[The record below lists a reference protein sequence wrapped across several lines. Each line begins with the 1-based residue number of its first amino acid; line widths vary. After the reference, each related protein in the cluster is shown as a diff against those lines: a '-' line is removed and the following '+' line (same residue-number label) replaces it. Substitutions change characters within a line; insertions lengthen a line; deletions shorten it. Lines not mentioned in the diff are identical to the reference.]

1 MIGRSLAIRRAI
13 RLIEQAAPTD
23 VSVVITGESGT
34 GKERAA
40 RAIHDQ
46 SPRCNRP
53 FVPVNCSAFPEGLIE
68 SELFGHERGAF
79 TSADRRQEG
88 LFERASGGTIFLDEV
103 TEMPLAMQP
112 KLLRVVEEQRIRRL
126 GGSAELP
133 IDVRIVAASNR
144 SIPQAV
150 REGRFREDLF
160 YRLKVLSIE
169 LPPLRDRLDDIPL
182 LADYFIEYFN
192 RKIKRQVEGPDQ
204 DFIDVLMAY
213 PWPGNIREL
222 RNVIERAIVVCDS
235 PKLSVRDLPAEIAG
249 RHGPETSF
257 TVRLGSS
264 GAEVE
269 RELLFR
275 TVGYVGG
282 NKARAA
288 DILGMSRGLS
298 TIGSNGTAC
307 PQQTATLTDVPT
319 EMAATA
325 REVRRAAR
333 AHRQLIAALIAS
345 RAKKRFAQS
354 QCSPLLGQSRPRDG
368 AVDCDRDR
376 SLALGRN
383 PH

>member
-103 TEMPLAMQP
+103 TEMPLTMQP

-150 REGRFREDLF
+150 RDGRFREDLF
-160 YRLKVLSIE
+160 YRLSVLSIV
-169 LPPLRDRLDDIPL
+169 LPPLRDRIDDVPPL
-182 LADYFIEYFN
+182 VDHFIEHFN
-192 RKIKRQVEGPDQ
+192 RKMNRNVQGAEQ
-204 DFIDVLMAY
+204 DFLDALMAHW
-213 PWPGNIREL
+213 WPGNIREL

-249 RHGPETSF
+249 RHGPATSF

-264 GAEVE
+264 GSEVE

-288 DILGMSRGLS
+288 DILGMSRGTLYNRLKRYGLPG
-298 TIGSNGTAC
+298 TNGHVNG
-307 PQQTATLTDVPT
+307 PSY
-319 EMAATA
+319 
-325 REVRRAAR
+325 RN
-333 AHRQLIAALIAS
+333 
-345 RAKKRFAQS
+345 
-354 QCSPLLGQSRPRDG
+354 
-368 AVDCDRDR
+368 
-376 SLALGRN
+376 GRN
-383 PH
+383 RLS

>member
-46 SPRCNRP
+46 SPRCNRQ

-103 TEMPLAMQP
+103 TEMPLTMQP

-150 REGRFREDLF
+150 RDGQFREDLF
-160 YRLKVLSIE
+160 YRLSVLSIV
-169 LPPLRDRLDDIPL
+169 LPPLRDRIDDVPPL
-182 LADYFIEYFN
+182 VDHFIEHFN
-192 RKIKRQVEGPDQ
+192 RKMNRNVQGAEQ
-204 DFIDVLMAY
+204 DFLDALMAHW
-213 PWPGNIREL
+213 WPGNIREL

-249 RHGPETSF
+249 RYGPETSF

-264 GAEVE
+264 GSEVE

-288 DILGMSRGLS
+288 DILGMSRGTLYNRLKRYGLPE
-298 TIGSNGTAC
+298 TNGHVNG
-307 PQQTATLTDVPT
+307 PSY
-319 EMAATA
+319 
-325 REVRRAAR
+325 RN
-333 AHRQLIAALIAS
+333 
-345 RAKKRFAQS
+345 
-354 QCSPLLGQSRPRDG
+354 
-368 AVDCDRDR
+368 
-376 SLALGRN
+376 GRN
-383 PH
+383 RLS

>member
-1 MIGRSLAIRRAI
+1 MIGGSLAIRRAI

-160 YRLKVLSIE
+160 YRLTVLSIE

-288 DILGMSRGLS
+288 DILGMSRGTLYNRLKRYCLPE
-298 TIGSNGTAC
+298 TNGH
-307 PQQTATLTDVPT
+307 VN
-319 EMAATA
+319 
-325 REVRRAAR
+325 
-333 AHRQLIAALIAS
+333 
-345 RAKKRFAQS
+345 
-354 QCSPLLGQSRPRDG
+354 G
-368 AVDCDRDR
+368 R
-376 SLALGRN
+376 SFRNGRN
-383 PH
+383 GLT